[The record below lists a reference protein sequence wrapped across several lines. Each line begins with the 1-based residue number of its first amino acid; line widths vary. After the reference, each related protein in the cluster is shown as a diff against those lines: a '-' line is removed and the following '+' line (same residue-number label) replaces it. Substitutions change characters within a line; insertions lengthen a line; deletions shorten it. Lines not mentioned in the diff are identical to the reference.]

1 MQALPPGSM
10 AAVHCAAEELAAW
23 LRDGVEIAAINA
35 PGLCTVSGPVA
46 EVAELLKRLEANNI
60 EVAGAAYVAR
70 LSFCHDGA
78 CTCAVRC
85 VLERIALSPP
95 QIPYVSNVTG
105 KWITPEQAMSPA
117 YYAEHLRRAVQFE
130 AGVRTLAADP
140 ATLFLEVGP
149 GNALTSL
156 ARLTFGK
163 ERARLAFSSLS
174 HFRDGRS
181 DAETILEAA
190 GHLWLA
196 GAGIDWAALHAGS
209 RPRRIPLPTYPFERK
224 RHWVEAATHPSAETA
239 SPASQH

>member
-1 MQALPPGSM
+1 MRLKN
-10 AAVHCAAEELAAW
+10 CAAW

-60 EVAGAAYVAR
+60 EARVLHTSHAFHSVMMEPAIAPFAA
-70 LSFCHDGA
+70 
-78 CTCAVRC
+78 

-117 YYAEHLRRAVQFE
+117 YYAEHLRRAVRFE
-130 AGVRTLAADP
+130 AGLRTLAADP

-196 GAGIDWAALHAGS
+196 GAGTRLGRSSRRFPAAAHSIADIS
-209 RPRRIPLPTYPFERK
+209 I
-224 RHWVEAATHPSAETA
+224 
-239 SPASQH
+239 